1 VLRSS
6 IGTMSDEQLTALDW
20 PEGSGIRAGHR
31 RTHDAA
37 EEPPAHRAIS
47 PREVEVLKL
56 IATDR
61 TTAQVARDLCITDD
75 GNHHIHH
82 IHAKIGRRAA
92 RWRRSTG

>member
-1 VLRSS
+1 
-6 IGTMSDEQLTALDW
+6 
-20 PEGSGIRAGHR
+20 
-31 RTHDAA
+31 
-37 EEPPAHRAIS
+37 
-47 PREVEVLKL
+47 VEVLKL

-61 TTAQVARDLCITDD
+61 TTAQVARDLRITDD